1 MIVVDERPDWRMECE
16 FDRLLEEARIRE
28 SMVLAAILRDGVVVS
43 GLSSGH
49 IVLWHLEAAQSRPTR
64 FSAGSTV
71 YSVLVV
77 DDRLVCGCDRYV
89 VVYEWGAVKE
99 LEGGS
104 VAAPDVVGKWATPS
118 VELASGARLAPCEAN
133 ALAWDGSKLW
143 VGCGDGCAYA
153 WDVAAD
159 AVAATV
165 KAHDDMILALGWA
178 ASARQ
183 LATGSEDGTVAL
195 YDERTDNSRRLND
208 LHAGK
213 KVKGFCSALLVDDDA
228 TWVTCAGGTE
238 PVAGAKTGHAGWL
251 ATYHA
256 ASNSVARQVKLDSPC
271 RSIAQHNSDVYVGSD
286 HGVAVYGLH
295 DPSSVLK
302 PSRVLDRGADSPTS
316 VYAIAIADPAPP
328 ALLMAHDDAPEPDD
342 DLGSPPAIVRLA
354 SRFVHPRPPRCL
366 LVLPLSSTSAC
377 PTSSSSSSACLAL
390 TKTLADGLVP
400 ESRLE
405 VRSRGILRAAIGVAG
420 GGLGVGLALGWR
432 VKRPSV
438 SLRRRRVLGAR
449 AGATTSN
456 RLRRDGC
463 GDRTTSRV
471 S

>member
-1 MIVVDERPDWRMECE
+1 MMIVVDERRDWRMECE

-28 SMVLAAILRDGVVVS
+28 SMVLAATIRDSILVG

-49 IVLWHLEAAQSRPTR
+49 IVLWNLEVSQGRPTR

-77 DDRLVCGCDRYV
+77 DERLVCGCDRYV
-89 VVYEWGAVKE
+89 VMYAWGAVKE
-99 LEGGS
+99 LARGS
-104 VAAPDVVGKWATPS
+104 VAAPEVVAKWATPS
-118 VELASGARLAPCEAN
+118 LELASGARLAPCEAN

-159 AVAATV
+159 AIATKV

-195 YDERTDNSRRLND
+195 YDQRTENSRRLDD

-213 KVKGFCSALLVDDDA
+213 KVSGFCSALLVDDDA

-256 ASNSVARQVKLDSPC
+256 ASDSVARHVRFDSPC

-295 DPSSVLK
+295 DPASVLK
-302 PSRVLDRGADSPTS
+302 PARVLDGGTANSPAS

-328 ALLMAHDDAPEPDD
+328 ALLIAHEDAPEPDD

-354 SRFVHPRPPRCL
+354 SRFFHPRPPRCL
-366 LVLPLSSTSAC
+366 PVLPPFSTSAC
-377 PTSSSSSSACLAL
+377 PTSSFSSCVFPPP
-390 TKTLADGLVP
+390 TKTLVTLAPTDGVV
-400 ESRLE
+400 STIQLE
-405 VRSRGILRAAIGVAG
+405 VTSRSLLRATKCVAAG
-420 GGLGVGLALGWR
+420 GVGVELALG
-432 VKRPSV
+432 
-438 SLRRRRVLGAR
+438 
-449 AGATTSN
+449 
-456 RLRRDGC
+456 
-463 GDRTTSRV
+463 
-471 S
+471 